1 MSPKYSVVVPIYNEA
16 AGLCELY
23 RRLRCVIDQLD
34 GSVEII
40 FVNDGSQDGSLSL
53 IKDLRRI
60 DSRVC
65 YVDFSR
71 NFGHQVAVTAGL
83 NFARGEA
90 VITMDADLQ
99 DPPELI
105 LELTHKWQQGYSI
118 VYARRIRRARE
129 GWFKRGT
136 AYLFYRVLK
145 TMADVEIPTDVGDFC
160 LMDEKVVKVLNS
172 MPERNRY
179 LRGLRA
185 WTGFRQT
192 SVPFE
197 RDPRFAGTVK
207 YTFQKSLKLA
217 IDGLSSFSRVPLR
230 IATYIGLLSALVSLA
245 MMILVVYW
253 RLFYPNSSLTGY
265 AFIIT
270 AVFFLGAVQ
279 LFSIGI
285 LGEYIGRIYE
295 EVKKR
300 PLYNLNEIVG
310 FERHVDKSFFET
322 PSHIHGLEIDR

>member
-1 MSPKYSVVVPIYNEA
+1 MTPKYSVVVPIYNEA
-16 AGLCELY
+16 AGLTELY
-23 RRLRCVIDQLD
+23 RRVRCIIDQMD
-34 GSVEII
+34 GSAEII
-40 FVNDGSQDGSLSL
+40 FVNDGSEDESLSL
-53 IKDLRRI
+53 IKELRQI
-60 DSRVC
+60 DFRVC
-65 YVDFSR
+65 YIDFSR

-105 LELTHKWQQGYSI
+105 LELTHKWQQGYDI
-118 VYARRIRRARE
+118 VYAKRIRRAKE
-129 GWFKRGT
+129 GFFKRGT
-136 AYLFYRVLK
+136 AYLFYRFLK
-145 TMADVEIPTDVGDFC
+145 RMADVEIPTDVGDFC

-192 SVPFE
+192 SVPFK

-217 IDGLSSFSRVPLR
+217 IDGLASFSRIPLR
-230 IATYIGLLSALVSLA
+230 VATYIGLLSALVSLL
-245 MMILVVYW
+245 MVILVIYW
-253 RLFYPNSSLTGY
+253 RLFHPNSSLTGY
-265 AFIIT
+265 TIII
-270 AVFFLGAVQ
+270 AVLFFLGAVQ

-300 PLYNLNEIVG
+300 PLYTLNEIVG
-310 FERHVDKSFFET
+310 FESYTDKNFVKK
-322 PSHIHGLEIDR
+322 PNHIHEIEINK